1 MARDWVEWH
10 RSYADPDSE
19 LSQRLAIVTAAI
31 EDALSAAP
39 AGPIAVLSLCA
50 GEARDLCGAAHG
62 HPRAADVR
70 GCAVEL
76 NAGLA
81 SIAAQQLRA
90 AGTSVEVRC
99 ADAGRPIHWDDLLPV
114 DLLLLAGIFGN
125 LADADVQRTVAAT
138 ATMVRPGG
146 TIIWTRHRRAPDLTP
161 NIRDWFDDAGCTP
174 IGFTS
179 AGPNSYAV
187 GVERMGPSPVATPLP
202 EQLFRFVD
210 ADPARAPGT

>member
-1 MARDWVEWH
+1 MTRDWVEWH
-10 RSYADPDSE
+10 RSYADPDSD
-19 LSQRLAIVTAAI
+19 LSQRLAVVTAAI

-39 AGPIAVLSLCA
+39 PGSISVLSLCA
-50 GEARDLCGAAHG
+50 GEARDLCGAATG

-81 SIAAQQLRA
+81 AIAAQQLRD
-90 AGTSVEVRC
+90 AGTTVEVRC
-99 ADAGRPIHWDDLLPV
+99 ADAGRTVHWDDLVPV

-125 LADADVQRTVAAT
+125 LRDADVARTVAAT
-138 ATMVRPGG
+138 ASMVRAGG
-146 TIIWTRHRRAPDLTP
+146 IVVWTRHRRHPDLTP
-161 NIRDWFDDAGCTP
+161 SIRDWFDDAGCSP

-179 AGPNSYAV
+179 GGQDSYAV
-187 GVERMGPSPVATPLP
+187 GVERMGPTPIVAPLP

-210 ADPARAPGT
+210 T